1 MHHWICPIRL
11 FRHDSVYYR
20 LQRSC
25 GKVIFSQASVSHSVH
40 GGCGR
45 HHAWADTP
53 LADTPWADLPGQTP
67 HQADT
72 PRQIPPL
79 GRHPQPSACWD
90 TRPPRQPLQRTV
102 RILLECIL
110 VLKKKNLECFVAM
123 EIYLKMCKVL
133 MMDRDRRMIFKCLY
147 FLYNIFPQKIVI
159 DQRIMTSKQ
168 ICVSRDKLN
177 ML

>member
-25 GKVIFSQASVSHSVH
+25 GKVIFSQASVRHSVH

-90 TRPPRQPLQRTV
+90 TRPPAATAADGTHPTGMHSCF
-102 RILLECIL
+102 E
-110 VLKKKNLECFVAM
+110 KKKSRMFRSDGNLPENV
-123 EIYLKMCKVL
+123 
-133 MMDRDRRMIFKCLY
+133 
-147 FLYNIFPQKIVI
+147 
-159 DQRIMTSKQ
+159 
-168 ICVSRDKLN
+168 
-177 ML
+177 